1 MHRFLMGEDH
11 GVGTRSASLDEDQ
24 AVIQTLGF
32 LEADIRHRPERLQ
45 LLSSAMINHIT
56 LLVGHLDVDLNE
68 PLLANDE

>member
-11 GVGTRSASLDEDQ
+11 GVGTRSASLDQ
-24 AVIQTLGF
+24 AVIQTLEF

-45 LLSSAMINHIT
+45 LLSSTMINHIT

>member
-1 MHRFLMGEDH
+1 M
-11 GVGTRSASLDEDQ
+11 GTRKATLEEDQ
-24 AVIQTLGF
+24 AIIQTLEF

-45 LLSSAMINHIT
+45 LLSSAVINHIS

>member
-1 MHRFLMGEDH
+1 MDRFILGEEHD
-11 GVGTRSASLDEDQ
+11 VGTRRATLEEDQ
-24 AVIQTLGF
+24 AVIQTLEF